1 MIKIQ
6 TYGHTKCSCL
16 SLNDVDD
23 NDWTLSFAFQVMMI
37 PMFRWCDTKLEA
49 ESSRI
54 LTPGWVKDDEDTDAE
69 DDDGDADAD
78 DHDDQDH
85 DHGDVFP
92 FIFTQSNTTHCVII
106 NIQIPI
112 VIRYAQQVTSNNFY
126 KTSEAEAQLIQSGG
140 DRCC

>member
-69 DDDGDADAD
+69 DYDDDDADVD
-78 DHDDQDH
+78 DHDLVHNDH
-85 DHGDVFP
+85 DDDLGDVF
-92 FIFTQSNTTHCVII
+92 
-106 NIQIPI
+106 
-112 VIRYAQQVTSNNFY
+112 
-126 KTSEAEAQLIQSGG
+126 
-140 DRCC
+140 